1 MTMGF
6 SSIILVSFVLTV
18 LVHENI
24 GYDWTDNN
32 NDDSLDNDNQQSLL
46 DLEESEEDANIQ
58 EEALRRYKR
67 SSNSSNI
74 SIVQEGQ
81 HIIVSIFLIF
91 SASPWND
98 TLIDLAIVSGK
109 SGAVGLGDWYDMTL
123 SLTIPQTSDSSDLTI
138 LLSGTEP
145 STKTSSVHICSP
157 TLTKAV
163 IETKY

>member
-46 DLEESEEDANIQ
+46 DLEETEEDANIQ

-67 SSNSSNI
+67 SSNS
-74 SIVQEGQ
+74 
-81 HIIVSIFLIF
+81 
-91 SASPWND
+91 
-98 TLIDLAIVSGK
+98 
-109 SGAVGLGDWYDMTL
+109 
-123 SLTIPQTSDSSDLTI
+123 
-138 LLSGTEP
+138 
-145 STKTSSVHICSP
+145 
-157 TLTKAV
+157 
-163 IETKY
+163 